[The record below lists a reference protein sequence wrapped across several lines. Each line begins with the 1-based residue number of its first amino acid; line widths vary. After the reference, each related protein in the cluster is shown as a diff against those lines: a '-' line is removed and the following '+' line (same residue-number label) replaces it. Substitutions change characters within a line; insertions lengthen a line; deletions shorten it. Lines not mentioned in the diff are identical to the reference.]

1 MTPVPSG
8 ASCANTSRFRSMMWP
23 VYAFGPRSPTRHCAV
38 RPFAV
43 LWIVTIVPKG
53 RVRWAH
59 EPEPAWLS
67 YQLAE
72 PDCLAVLLAGAG
84 TVGGRCEP
92 DVFVPRRRIWLTG
105 AWTTSS
111 RTTFHCTIWP
121 SLRTTFEKTCAVPLR
136 PACTVAVWPAARVA
150 SFRYSV

>member
-1 MTPVPSG
+1 MTPVPRG

-38 RPFAV
+38 RPLAV
-43 LWIVTIVPKG
+43 LRIVTIVPKG

-72 PDCLAVLLAGAG
+72 PVWRTEPLAAAG
-84 TVGGRCEP
+84 TAGGRCDPE
-92 DVFVPRRRIWLTG
+92 DFVPRRR
-105 AWTTSS
+105 
-111 RTTFHCTIWP
+111 
-121 SLRTTFEKTCAVPLR
+121 
-136 PACTVAVWPAARVA
+136 
-150 SFRYSV
+150 

>member
-43 LWIVTIVPKG
+43 LWIVTMVPNG

-59 EPEPAWLS
+59 DPEPAWLS

-72 PDCLAVLLAGAG
+72 PVWRTEPLAGAG
-84 TVGGRCEP
+84 AEGGTWLP
-92 DVFVPRRRIWLTG
+92 DRFVPRARICVVG
-105 AWTTSS
+105 GWTT
-111 RTTFHCTIWP
+111 
-121 SLRTTFEKTCAVPLR
+121 
-136 PACTVAVWPAARVA
+136 
-150 SFRYSV
+150 